1 MAVEWRETQIN
12 SCYSYSDFVRKILKI
27 NAEILATPQISFS
40 QIQTLI
46 IHYPISNSS
55 FLKKKN

>member
-55 FLKKKN
+55 FF